1 MKRNSQTGYFVL
13 TGLALLINLLFGFD
27 KSMLV
32 YEKST
37 PVLSPYLQARVDGS
51 TSSDTLS
58 VWIYF
63 TDKGIFTIDEYDSA
77 KDITEKRM
85 NPRTRWRRAKVNR
98 ENADFSDIPVCRD
111 YVSKVLLYGAK
122 LRTTSKWLNAI
133 SVCLP
138 VDSLH
143 LLAQLKF
150 VYKIDLVLKF
160 KLSPEISKSHIST
173 GLSKDT
179 FAPATLNYGQ
189 SYDQLNQI
197 NVIAAHEAGYAGQ
210 NVYVLILDTGFFK
223 DHEAIDTTLI
233 IAERDFIN
241 NDGNTQD
248 EPGDTVTVPP
258 HAHGTYCL
266 SALGGSMDSKHY
278 GPAYESNF
286 LLAKTECVAYEREI
300 EEDWFVAA
308 LEWGDSLG
316 ADVTSA
322 SLGYIDWYDFS
333 DIDGKTAVTTI
344 AVEQAYKNGILCVSA
359 AGNQNNSPDWKHI
372 ITPADA
378 EHVISVGA
386 VDTNGIISSFSSRG
400 PTYDGRIKPEVVARG
415 VNTHCALAGGQT
427 SYGYKSGTSL
437 STPLVAGAVAVILSA
452 HPDWTPDMVREA
464 MMMTASNFR
473 NPDNT
478 YGWGLVDV
486 MAAIEYDFNGIK
498 PGDIDFD
505 GRFLVTD
512 IVILVRIVLGEVN
525 PHEFE
530 FQAADINSNGT
541 IDISDII
548 DLVNKILDD
557 GNKI

>member
-1 MKRNSQTGYFVL
+1 MKRNNQTVYFIL
-13 TGLALLINLLFGFD
+13 TGLALLINLLYGFD
-27 KSMLV
+27 KSKLV
-32 YEKST
+32 YKKSV
-37 PVLSPYLQARVDGS
+37 PIFSPYLQARIDGS
-51 TSSDTLS
+51 ASSDTLS

-63 TDKGIFTIDEYDSA
+63 TDKDIFTIDEYVSA
-77 KDITEKRM
+77 KDIAEKRM

-133 SVCLP
+133 SVSIP
-138 VDSLH
+138 VDSLP

-150 VYKIDLVLKF
+150 AYKIDLVLKF
-160 KLSPEISKSHIST
+160 KLSPEISKSPIPGSLT
-173 GLSKDT
+173 KDI
-179 FAPATLNYGQ
+179 FAPAATLNYGE

-197 NVIAAHEAGYAGQ
+197 NVIAAHEDGYAGQ
-210 NVYVLILDTGFFK
+210 NVYVLILDTGFLK
-223 DHEAIDTTLI
+223 DHEAIHKDQI

-248 EPGDTVTVPP
+248 KPGDTVSQ
-258 HAHGTYCL
+258 HSHGTYCL

-286 LLAKTECVAYEREI
+286 LLAKTECLAYEKEI

-316 ADVTSA
+316 ADVASA
-322 SLGYIDWYDFS
+322 SLGYIDWYEFS
-333 DIDGKTAVTTI
+333 NLDGKTAVTTI
-344 AVEQAYKNGILCVSA
+344 AVEQAYKNGIVCVSA
-359 AGNQNNSPDWKHI
+359 AGNENNNPNWGHI
-372 ITPADA
+372 VTPADA

-386 VDTNGIISSFSSRG
+386 VDTNGVISSFSSRG
-400 PTYDGRIKPEVVARG
+400 PTFDGRIKPEAVARG
-415 VNTHCALAGGQT
+415 VNTYCALAGGQS

-437 STPLVAGAVAVILSA
+437 ATPLVAGAVAVILSA
-452 HPDWTPDMVREA
+452 HPDWTPDEVREA

-473 NPDNT
+473 NPNNI
-478 YGWGLVDV
+478 YGWGLIDV
-486 MAAIEYDFNGIK
+486 MAAIDYDFNGIK

-512 IVILVRIVLGEVN
+512 IVKLVRIVLGEVN

-530 FQAADINSNGT
+530 FQAADMNDDDAIN
-541 IDISDII
+541 ISDIMI
-548 DLVNKILDD
+548 LVNKILND
-557 GNKI
+557 GNGI

>member
-1 MKRNSQTGYFVL
+1 MKRHSQTGYLIL

-27 KSMLV
+27 KPMLV
-32 YEKST
+32 YNKST
-37 PVLSPYLQARVDGS
+37 PIFSPVLQERTDNS

-63 TDKGIFTIDEYDSA
+63 TDKGIFTINDYESSIISA
-77 KDITEKRM
+77 EKNM

-133 SVCLP
+133 SVSIP
-138 VDSLH
+138 VDSLQS
-143 LLAQLKF
+143 LTQLEF
-150 VYKIDLVLKF
+150 IYKIDLVLKF
-160 KLSPEISKSHIST
+160 KLSPEISKSQIPA
-173 GLSKDT
+173 GRSKKT
-179 FAPATLNYGQ
+179 FTPSILNYGE

-197 NVIAAHEAGYAGQ
+197 NAIAAHEAGYAGQ

-223 DHEAIDTTLI
+223 DHEAIQTDQI

-248 EPGDTVTVPP
+248 EPGDSVSQ
-258 HAHGTYCL
+258 HSHGTYCL

-316 ADVTSA
+316 ADVASA
-322 SLGYIDWYDFS
+322 SLGYIDWYEFS
-333 DIDGKTAVTTI
+333 NLDGKTAVTTI
-344 AVEQAYKNGILCVSA
+344 AVEQAYKNGIVCVSA
-359 AGNQNNSPDWKHI
+359 AGNQNNSPDWKYI
-372 ITPADA
+372 IAPADA

-386 VDTNGIISSFSSRG
+386 VDTNGVISSFSSRG

-415 VNTHCALAGGQT
+415 VSTYCALPGDQT

-473 NPDNT
+473 NPNNI
-478 YGWGLVDV
+478 YGWGLIDV
-486 MAAIEYDFNGIK
+486 MAAIDYDFNAIK

-505 GRFLVTD
+505 GRFLVSD
-512 IVILVRIVLGEVN
+512 IVKLVRIVLGEVS

-530 FQAADINSNGT
+530 FQAADINSDGT
-541 IDISDII
+541 IDISDIM
-548 DLVNKILDD
+548 DLVNKILND